1 MRGSS
6 VAMRGALVAAILLV
20 VSSVGSAAR
29 TTPRGLLS
37 ATSGHAEDAELG
49 SGNMFDLFS
58 KHANKFPFEP
68 AMEGGAAGESG
79 TCSFPKFES
88 HEPPDMVRSCSE
100 NALKGIQEFGGFSRE
115 SGDSPAALEVG
126 KYAILKLNCARKHAE
141 TPCAPLVSAKVLEAY
156 EHVTATQFWYVNISI
171 GHNRLVKATVAV
183 DEVLIAEDIDCPEL
197 AMNEFSPFNLIK
209 LEEFA
214 DPNSDAPPVP
224 VTDVCKFER
233 ESTAVTPPKTHW
245 TPSSGGGAFD

>member
-1 MRGSS
+1 
-6 VAMRGALVAAILLV
+6 
-20 VSSVGSAAR
+20 
-29 TTPRGLLS
+29 
-37 ATSGHAEDAELG
+37 
-49 SGNMFDLFS
+49 
-58 KHANKFPFEP
+58 
-68 AMEGGAAGESG
+68 
-79 TCSFPKFES
+79 
-88 HEPPDMVRSCSE
+88 MVRSCNE
-100 NALKGIQEFGGFSRE
+100 NALKGVQEFGGFSRE

-126 KYAILKLNCARKHAE
+126 KYATLKLNCARKHAE

-156 EHVTATQFWYVNISI
+156 EHVTATQFWYVNISV

-183 DEVLIAEDIDCPEL
+183 DEVLVAEDIDCPEL

-233 ESTAVTPPKTHW
+233 ESSAVNPPETPW
-245 TPSSGGGAFD
+245 TCLLYTSPSPRD